1 MHSSLKNLVL
11 VKNKVNE
18 IIKQKQLKTDPKI
31 VVVTKTFALNKITPL
46 LESGHI
52 HFGENKIQ
60 EAENKWLDVR
70 NNYHNLKLHMIGK
83 LQSNKAKK
91 AVKIFDYI
99 HSVDSI
105 KLAKKIADEQVKQN
119 KKIKLFLQVNIGEE
133 SQKNGVPIND
143 IDDLVSECKNMNLNV
158 IGLMCLPPLIG
169 NISEFFSTIK
179 KKMMN

>member
-91 AVKIFDYI
+91 AVKIFDYCI
-99 HSVDSI
+99 D
-105 KLAKKIADEQVKQN
+105 LKK
-119 KKIKLFLQVNIGEE
+119 
-133 SQKNGVPIND
+133 
-143 IDDLVSECKNMNLNV
+143 
-158 IGLMCLPPLIG
+158 
-169 NISEFFSTIK
+169 
-179 KKMMN
+179 